1 MRNPHEQTRRETPV
15 APFCRVCDN
24 PEARLNR
31 QKQGLVSAQAVEFS
45 EGCKMQPFAQKD
57 NAPLNLHWWI
67 TAGVAGAFFLWCF
80 DLVPRFGAPESG
92 KVANQPAD
100 ETDGAAE
107 NDWSSFELTDAGASD
122 PEDASV
128 EARHEKDNAW
138 LGLNEPVAPTV
149 DSDATTRT
157 AEAPAR
163 RTSNKG
169 KKRMADPAIAQA
181 SYETAP
187 EDSIQNAGLTEVADE
202 NRSLKSS
209 VQSKLSSEK
218 TPILPAD
225 FAEQLR
231 DAESL
236 MADSNIL
243 EAHAKLSQL
252 YWKFPEFRP
261 RLLPSLEQTSTAI
274 FTSSEQ
280 LFGEPHF
287 VEYGE
292 TLESIGKQYEV
303 PWQYLALLNRVT
315 PEKLQ
320 AGQKLKVVRGPFG
333 AVVDLKSY
341 TLTVHAHGWYV
352 RHYQVGIGKDG
363 KTPVG
368 VFTVKEKLE
377 NPEWYDPDGGVVD
390 ADDPDNPLGE
400 YWLGLGDHIGIH
412 GTIDPDS
419 IGRAASR
426 GCVHLGDK
434 DIEEVFSLLSVGS
447 QVKIRQ

>member
-1 MRNPHEQTRRETPV
+1 
-15 APFCRVCDN
+15 
-24 PEARLNR
+24 
-31 QKQGLVSAQAVEFS
+31 
-45 EGCKMQPFAQKD
+45 MQPFAQKE
-57 NAPLNLHWWI
+57 NSPFNLHWWI

-92 KVANQPAD
+92 KVAENSTGEAVELMGDEWSNFDLSDANADDPA
-100 ETDGAAE
+100 GAAE
-107 NDWSSFELTDAGASD
+107 ASSQDTE
-122 PEDASV
+122 
-128 EARHEKDNAW
+128 NAW
-138 LGLNEPVAPTV
+138 LGLGEPAPSV
-149 DSDATTRT
+149 QHPHANSRT
-157 AEAPAR
+157 
-163 RTSNKG
+163 
-169 KKRMADPAIAQA
+169 KRASASGSKNRDRKRIADPAIAQA
-181 SYETAP
+181 SYDAS
-187 EDSIQNAGLTEVADE
+187 EDDVDNADFTELENAGRALRKATKPASATD
-202 NRSLKSS
+202 KD
-209 VQSKLSSEK
+209 
-218 TPILPAD
+218 PILPAD
-225 FAEQLR
+225 FAEQFRMAEALL
-231 DAESL
+231 AESKVL
-236 MADSNIL
+236 D
-243 EAHAKLSQL
+243 AHAQLSQL
-252 YWKFPEFRP
+252 YWKFPELRSQ
-261 RLLPSLEQTSTAI
+261 LLPSLEQTSSAI

-303 PWQYLALLNRVT
+303 PWQYLSLLNRVS
-315 PEKLQ
+315 PDKLQ

-352 RHYQVGIGKDG
+352 RHYSIGIGKDG

-400 YWLGLGDHIGIH
+400 YWLGLGNHIGIH
-412 GTIDPDS
+412 GTIDPDT

-426 GCVHLGDK
+426 GCIHLGDK
-434 DIEEVFSLLSVGS
+434 DIEDVFGLLSVGS

>member
-1 MRNPHEQTRRETPV
+1 
-15 APFCRVCDN
+15 
-24 PEARLNR
+24 
-31 QKQGLVSAQAVEFS
+31 
-45 EGCKMQPFAQKD
+45 MQPFAQRD
-57 NAPLNLHWWI
+57 SSPLNLHWWI

-80 DLVPRFGAPESG
+80 DLVPRIGTPESG

-100 ETDGAAE
+100 RTDGAVE
-107 NDWSSFELTDAGASD
+107 DDWSTFELTDAGASRAANA
-122 PEDASV
+122 PVSSV
-128 EARHEKDNAW
+128 REHGNAW
-138 LGLNEPVAPTV
+138 LGLNEPVALSADG
-149 DSDATTRT
+149 DSSTRA
-157 AEAPAR
+157 AEAPVR
-163 RTSNKG
+163 RMNNRG
-169 KKRMADPAIAQA
+169 KKHMADPAIAQA
-181 SYETAP
+181 SYETTAD
-187 EDSIQNAGLTEVADE
+187 DSVQTTGLKEIADE
-202 NRSLKSS
+202 SRSLNKS
-209 VQSKLSSEK
+209 VQGKRSSEEA
-218 TPILPAD
+218 PILPAD
-225 FAEQLR
+225 FADQLR
-231 DAESL
+231 DAEVL
-236 MADSNIL
+236 LADSSIL

-261 RLLPSLEQTSTAI
+261 LLLPSLEQTSEAI
-274 FTSSEQ
+274 FTSSQQ

-292 TLESIGKQYEV
+292 TLESIGKQYDV

-320 AGQKLKVVRGPFG
+320 AGQSLKVVRGPFG
-333 AVVDLKSY
+333 AVVDLKAY

-368 VFTVKEKLE
+368 AFTVKEKLE
-377 NPEWYDPDGGVVD
+377 NPEWHDPDGGVVD

-412 GTIDPDS
+412 GTIDPNS